1 MVKIREFEEETLP
14 MPSQS
19 CYTNLLYFGTRMVI
33 IHMVIRLY
41 PDANPDVLSGFHYL
55 LNGKQV
61 SPGTTW
67 EGVDIPPADS
77 LKDRKVVPDSDP
89 PSTKDVNL
97 LYKFVDKSTKLVAP
111 TGADISTECGIHDYR
126 RYMC

>member
-1 MVKIREFEEETLP
+1 MVITQYTNSSTFLKL
-14 MPSQS
+14 QS
-19 CYTNLLYFGTRMVI
+19 CVGGLAHLGRYCKVHRKATKLSFGGSVKYVQTVCI
-33 IHMVIRLY
+33 IS
-41 PDANPDVLSGFHYL
+41 A
-55 LNGKQV
+55 
-61 SPGTTW
+61 PGTTW